1 MEDKSDIKFK
11 QILALTII
19 GVCLLSCILPAF
31 ISHMSEDTAFGLS
44 LLKETSFVWVT
55 GILGYYYG
63 SKFIKFFLNMKSK
76 D

>member
-1 MEDKSDIKFK
+1 MN
-11 QILALTII
+11 
-19 GVCLLSCILPAF
+19 
-31 ISHMSEDTAFGLS
+31 EDTAFGLS